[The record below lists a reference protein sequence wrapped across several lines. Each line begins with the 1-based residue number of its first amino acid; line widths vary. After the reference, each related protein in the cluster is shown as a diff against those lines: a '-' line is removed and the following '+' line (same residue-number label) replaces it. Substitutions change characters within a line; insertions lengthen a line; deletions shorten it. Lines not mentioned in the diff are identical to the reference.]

1 MKKFFSLTALA
12 LSLAGTLAQ
21 APLRADDAP
30 KTDEKPTEVRVC
42 PMAGKAIEG
51 DGGGN
56 TTFKNYKVFFCCG
69 GCKGK
74 FEKLSDE
81 DKQKKIDEALKKQN
95 EKKEG

>member
-12 LSLAGTLAQ
+12 LSLAGTLAL

-30 KTDEKPTEVRVC
+30 KPTEVRVC
-42 PMAGKAIEG
+42 PMTTKAVEG

-69 GCKGK
+69 GCKGH

-95 EKKEG
+95 EKK